1 MQVHI
6 DRNGERYGPYN
17 IEDINA
23 YLASGT
29 LLPTDLAWQDGMTD
43 WLPISQ
49 IPSVIMPGGSVP
61 APIPTSQPAST
72 GCGNKVLILIPVLTL
87 PILAAVWIFHLHG
100 RENMEIGAAIG
111 QLIGKSLGILVLV
124 AIIWSIAAAIFGTH
138 KGGGGSSS
146 SSSYSSSYSSM
157 YSSSCDVSCG
167 SSCGGC
173 GSSCGGGCGG

>member
-1 MQVHI
+1 MQIHI
-6 DRNGERYGPYN
+6 FRNGERYGPYN
-17 IEDINA
+17 LKDINA

-29 LLPTDLAWQDGMTD
+29 LLSTDLAWQDGMTD

-61 APIPTSQPAST
+61 APIPTSQPSST
-72 GCGNKVLILIPVLTL
+72 GSRKKVLIGIVAGVVFLAIMAGVWFFLIP
-87 PILAAVWIFHLHG
+87 G
-100 RENMEIGAAIG
+100 RENMGTGKAIG
-111 QLIGKSLGILVLV
+111 QLIGKSMGAVALI
-124 AIIWSIAAAIFGTH
+124 AIIWSFADAIFGTH

-146 SSSYSSSYSSM
+146 SSSYSTI